1 MRLICGFYHLD
12 GRAAE
17 KSRLDLM
24 VQAMIEPGL
33 SPQIAHIIE
42 DSLALAVLDFAGQKA
57 IEIVKGENGL
67 LLAADCRLDEPDK
80 LASALNV
87 SAQQDDL
94 LLHALQQWGAEGLNK
109 ILGDFAFAAWNPQ
122 TRSLLCA
129 RDAMG
134 IRPLFTTQKEHVDF
148 AFASLPRAL
157 HAGGFAL
164 RQLDESYLADELLG
178 TFAGPER
185 SLFRDI
191 SRLPPA
197 HFLQASAHSIRSEAY
212 WKLDVAKAGKSRHSH
227 ETAAAA
233 LSETVTEAVRCRLP
247 STGSVASHLSGGL
260 DSSAI
265 TILAARLLREKKQP
279 LLAYS
284 FLSTHQDEEDERP
297 FVEAVLK
304 QETDLIWKP
313 ITLTDFNAF
322 LMPIMDCDQLF
333 PHDLTNPDIQ
343 VCADAARNGAAIL
356 LSGWGGDEGATFNG
370 RGALAEALL
379 NGRWHYVLKEYQAL
393 TNTRNWSFYQ
403 ITKGELLNYLLSDDL
418 KFWLRRLLR
427 KNHQS
432 FTNVIPKLLRPEFMQ
447 KSLGLEIE
455 IGSNAVLNRFE
466 LLNSPHISK
475 RAEQWA
481 LMAAR
486 YGLAVSFPMLDRRV
500 VELSLSLPCHL
511 FLRGGFKRRVFR
523 DAMAHV
529 LPEEIRL
536 RHNKLMPF
544 PEAPDLPAK
553 QRQSILAWLDE
564 LHHHPKIPSLFDL
577 KAIEKLLRSDC
588 TIIESLALRRIFRA
602 ARYIQQHY

>member
-1 MRLICGFYHLD
+1 MRLICGFYHLNS
-12 GRAAE
+12 RTAE

-24 VQAMIEPGL
+24 VQSMIEPGL
-33 SPQIAHIIE
+33 SPQIAYIIE
-42 DSLALAVLDFAGQKA
+42 DSLAMAILDFASPKA
-57 IEIVKGENGL
+57 IKIQKGENGL
-67 LLAADCRLDEPDK
+67 LLAADCRFDEPDK
-80 LASALNV
+80 LAAALNV
-87 SAQQDDL
+87 SSQQDDL
-94 LLHALQQWGAEGLNK
+94 LLHALQQWGTEGLNK

-129 RDAMG
+129 RDALG
-134 IRPLFTTQKEHVDF
+134 IRPLFTTQKENVDF

-197 HFLQASAHSIRSEAY
+197 HFLQVSAQSIRSEAY
-212 WKLDVAKAGKSRHSH
+212 WKLDVANAGKSRHTP
-227 ETAAAA
+227 ETAAEA
-233 LSETVTEAVRCRLP
+233 LSETLTEAVRCRLP

-265 TILAARLLREKKQP
+265 TILAARQLREKKRP

-284 FLSTHQDEEDERP
+284 FLSTLQDEEDERP

-313 ITLTDFNAF
+313 VTLIDFNAF
-322 LMPIMDCDQLF
+322 LMPNMDCDQLF
-333 PHDLTNPDIQ
+333 PDDLANPDIQ
-343 VCADAARNGAAIL
+343 VCADAAGNGATML

-379 NGRWHYVLKEYQAL
+379 NGRWHYLLKEYQAL
-393 TNTRNWSFYQ
+393 TKTRDWSFFQ
-403 ITKGELLNYLLSDDL
+403 ITKGELLSYLLSDDL
-418 KFWLRRLLR
+418 KFWLRRLLG
-427 KNHQS
+427 KSSQS
-432 FTNVIPKLLRPEFMQ
+432 FTNVIPELLRPEFMQ
-447 KSLGLEIE
+447 KSSGFGIE
-455 IGSNAVLNRFE
+455 IGSNTALNRFE
-466 LLNSPHISK
+466 LLSSPHLSR
-475 RAEQWA
+475 RAEHWA
-481 LMAAR
+481 LMGAR

-500 VELSLSLPCHL
+500 IELSLSLPSHL

-523 DAMAHV
+523 DAMTQV
-529 LPEEIRL
+529 LPQEIRL
-536 RHNKLMPF
+536 RHNKLTPF
-544 PEAPDLPAK
+544 PEVPGLPAQ
-553 QRQSILAWLDE
+553 QRQPILTWLDE
-564 LHHHPKIPSLFDL
+564 LHHHPNIPNLFDL

-588 TIIESLALRRIFRA
+588 TVSESIALLRIFRTV
-602 ARYIQQHY
+602 RYIQQHH

>member
-1 MRLICGFYHLD
+1 MRLICGFYHLN

-24 VQAMIEPGL
+24 VQSMIEPGL
-33 SPQIAHIIE
+33 TPQIAHIIE
-42 DSLALAVLDFAGQKA
+42 DSLALAILDFASPKA
-57 IEIVKGENGL
+57 IEIVKSENGL

-80 LASALNV
+80 LAAALNV

-94 LLHALQQWGAEGLNK
+94 LLHALQQWGTEGLNK

-134 IRPLFTTQKEHVDF
+134 IRPLFTTQKENVDF

-178 TFAGPER
+178 TFARPER

-197 HFLQASAHSIRSEAY
+197 HFLQVSAQSIRSEAY
-212 WKLDVAKAGKSRHSH
+212 WKLDFSNAGKSRHTP
-227 ETAAAA
+227 ETAASA
-233 LSETVTEAVRCRLP
+233 LAETFTEAVRCRLP
-247 STGSVASHLSGGL
+247 IAGSVAAHLSGGL

-284 FLSTHQDEEDERP
+284 FLSTLQDEEDERP

-313 ITLTDFNAF
+313 ITLTDFNAL
-322 LMPIMDCDQLF
+322 LMPNMDCDQLF
-333 PHDLTNPDIQ
+333 PHDLTEPDIR
-343 VCADAARNGAAIL
+343 VCADAARNGASML

-379 NGRWHYVLKEYQAL
+379 NGRWYYLLKEYQAL
-393 TNTRNWSFYQ
+393 TKTRHWSFLH
-403 ITKGELLNYLLSDDL
+403 ITQGELLNYLLSDDL
-418 KFWLRRLLR
+418 KFWLRRFFR

-432 FTNVIPKLLRPEFMQ
+432 ITNVVPELLRPEFMQ
-447 KSLGLEIE
+447 KSFGLGIG
-455 IGSNAVLNRFE
+455 IGSNATLNRFE
-466 LLNSPHISK
+466 LLNSPHLSR
-475 RAEQWA
+475 RAERWA

-500 VELSLSLPCHL
+500 IELSLSLPSHL

-529 LPEEIRL
+529 LPEEIRW
-536 RHNKLMPF
+536 RHNKLTPF
-544 PEAPDLPAK
+544 PEVPGLPAQ

-564 LHHHPKIPSLFDL
+564 LHHHPNISNLFDL
-577 KAIEKLLRSDC
+577 KAIEKLLRSDH
-588 TIIESLALRRIFRA
+588 TASESLALLRIFRA